1 MKYNLNIQEID
12 TWNKENPDEQYTYQQ
27 CEEVLDEQIE
37 FALEGLQETLG
48 EKIDWWSSQY
58 NWESDNALPDSSF
71 FDYKGEFNAL
81 VVDKYHGKD

>member
-1 MKYNLNIQEID
+1 
-12 TWNKENPDEQYTYQQ
+12 
-27 CEEVLDEQIE
+27 LDEQIE
-37 FALEGLQETLG
+37 FALEGLQETLV
-48 EKIDWWSSQY
+48 EKIEWWSNQY